1 MLIVEQSSWNVQQ
14 VGTPSASSR
23 FRGYRVQETQW
34 RWRRDGMEKGISS
47 ADLCSVSPTCR
58 ARGNHFSIL
67 QRPGFLSNSLLFLL
81 CVYLAPSVTR
91 FPCCALLHCSLL
103 PLHLLVANRDQISL
117 EVTRDS
123 FETHNEY
130 TVLFSCRTQTFT
142 SLQTWS

>member
-14 VGTPSASSR
+14 VGTQSASSR